1 MSKIRPDDALERW
14 MYRKDGMDYGPF
26 TSKEIQGLIE
36 KHEIWA
42 DTELY
47 AQRKRQWFKV
57 DTVPRFVEY
66 LTEAMRKEAEAR
78 RLAEMAEDN
87 ATVERQSKRS
97 HQLPF
102 IIGGILAVA
111 GGIAAFFLIKL
122 PPPVLASYPSHYYR
136 DISFETLLPVLELK
150 AEAIQIQAEE
160 EEEAPKAVTK
170 KRRGG
175 TGRNNQ
181 VAAKL
186 EAPELDLSYDAAAAS
201 GGRTLTHEDLGR
213 IQQAVTPGLVH
224 CFRSEVNRTPGFE
237 GGVVRIHVINKGTV
251 VVSGVQT
258 TPSASSDLVSC
269 IKSRTSGI
277 KVPPFAGASQIMKIP
292 IFIQGS

>member
-111 GGIAAFFLIKL
+111 GGIAAFFLIKP

-170 KRRGG
+170 KR
-175 TGRNNQ
+175 
-181 VAAKL
+181 V
-186 EAPELDLSYDAAAAS
+186 
-201 GGRTLTHEDLGR
+201 
-213 IQQAVTPGLVH
+213 
-224 CFRSEVNRTPGFE
+224 
-237 GGVVRIHVINKGTV
+237 VVRAE
-251 VVSGVQT
+251 T
-258 TPSASSDLVSC
+258 TKLQPSL
-269 IKSRTSGI
+269 KPQNWT
-277 KVPPFAGASQIMKIP
+277 
-292 IFIQGS
+292 